1 MPGESF
7 QSREQGV
14 TQSGELAGSVGE
26 DEQAVPSVGGSHSG
40 RGKHCPF
47 RIEPEVGKV
56 GEHLV
61 EAEGEVAPDILE
73 EGEGC
78 TGGADDA
85 EDVGPEVAGIVGS
98 VAKADLGEG
107 PARVAAEDEVD
118 GPGH

>member
-1 MPGESF
+1 M
-7 QSREQGV
+7 

-78 TGGADDA
+78 VGGAEDA
-85 EDVGPEVAGIVGS
+85 EDVGPEVAGVVGA

-107 PARVAAEDEVD
+107 LARG
-118 GPGH
+118 GPNEEIH